1 MTTLHKKRSETL
13 GTAYKIT
20 FESDEED
27 FTKQCRDTRRP
38 CIVRELP
45 NYLKRLVRKIGSPIF
60 IKENVKE
67 KVDEVSFLKCCIG
80 FLL

>member
-1 MTTLHKKRSETL
+1 MTTLHQKRSKTL
-13 GTAYKIT
+13 GTAYKIA
-20 FESDEED
+20 FESDED
-27 FTKQCRDTRRP
+27 FTKQCRDTRKP
-38 CIVRELP
+38 CIVRELS

-60 IKENVKE
+60 IKENVTG